1 MNFSGIKK
9 ILVIKLRHIGDVLL
23 SVPVFRALRENF
35 PEAHIAALVN
45 SGTEEVLEA
54 SPFINEII
62 AFDRGIKKMNP
73 VQRYRKEL
81 AFLRMLRK
89 KGFDTA
95 VDLTGG
101 DRAAIISFVSGA
113 SYRLGPDVKEG
124 FLGKRYLYTHLAV
137 RNNNQRTN
145 QHIVLQNLDIISR
158 FGVKTDN
165 LSVDI
170 SIPEDARV
178 FVKKV
183 FEKNGINK
191 IKTTP
196 LCPPLIR
203 GEFKG
208 GVFSEGNATVVH
220 VHPTSRWL
228 FKCWRDEYMAEVIQ
242 WLIDRGIIVIVTS
255 APDKREMEKAK
266 RILSL
271 VPEFTP
277 PHIPP
282 LARGGIGGVVNLCG
296 KTNIKQLAA
305 ISEVSDLFFGVD
317 SAPMHIAAAVG
328 TPVVALLG
336 PSGAFH
342 WGPWDNNY
350 RGQGSG
356 VRGQERP
363 YQKQNGGDCPGFTDT
378 TPFKSPLTKGD
389 LGGCRI
395 ATVPMGQTEETP
407 YPKRNGI
414 QTFGIHT
421 VIQQDWKCIPCGKD
435 GCDGSKTSRCLE
447 EIKTEEVINILKGKL
462 KAIKK

>member
-35 PEAHIAALVN
+35 PEAHITALVN
-45 SGTEEVLEA
+45 SGTEEALET

-62 AFDRGIKKMNP
+62 AFDRSIKKMNFP
-73 VQRYRKEL
+73 QKYTKEIS
-81 AFLRMLRK
+81 FLRMIRR
-89 KGFDTA
+89 KGFDMA

-113 SYRLGPDVKEG
+113 AYRLGHDIREG
-124 FLGKRYLYTHLAV
+124 FLGKIYLYTHLAV
-137 RNNNQRTN
+137 RNNNQHT
-145 QHIVLQNLDIISR
+145 ILQNLDVVTQ
-158 FGVKTDN
+158 FGIKTDN
-165 LSVDI
+165 LSVNLF
-170 SIPEDARV
+170 IPEDAKM

-183 FEKNGINK
+183 FEKKGINK

-196 LCPPLIR
+196 LCPPLKR

-208 GVFSEGNATVVH
+208 GVFSEGNAKVVH

-228 FKCWRDEYMAEVIQ
+228 FKCWKDEYMAAVIN
-242 WLIDRGIIVIVTS
+242 WLTDRGIIVIVTS

-266 RILSL
+266 RILSFASGDSPDSTASP
-271 VPEFTP
+271 VNMGQSP
-277 PHIPP
+277 IPP
-282 LARGGIGGVVNLCG
+282 RFTVHGSRLLDLCG

-328 TPVVALLG
+328 TPVVALFG

-342 WGPWDNNY
+342 WGPWDNESSKL
-350 RGQGSG
+350 RVKSLEFKTP
-356 VRGQERP
+356 R
-363 YQKQNGGDCPGFTDT
+363 GDCPRFTDGA
-378 TPFKSPLTKGD
+378 KRSR
-389 LGGCRI
+389 RI
-395 ATVPMGQTEETP
+395 GTVPVGQTEETP
-407 YPKRNGI
+407 YPKKNGI

-435 GCDGSKTSRCLE
+435 GCDSSKISRCLE

-462 KAIKK
+462 NI

>member
-35 PEAHIAALVN
+35 PEAHITALVN
-45 SGTEEVLEA
+45 SGTEEALET

-62 AFDRGIKKMNP
+62 AFDRSIKKMNFP
-73 VQRYRKEL
+73 QKYTKEIS
-81 AFLRMLRK
+81 FLRMIRR
-89 KGFDTA
+89 KGFDMA

-101 DRAAIISFVSGA
+101 DRAAITSFVSGA
-113 SYRLGPDVKEG
+113 TYRLAHDIRGG
-124 FLGKRYLYTHLAV
+124 FWGKRHFYTHLAEK
-137 RNNNQRTN
+137 NNNQHT
-145 QHIVLQNLDIISR
+145 VLQNLEIVKQ

-165 LSVDI
+165 LSVNLF
-170 SIPEDARV
+170 IPEDARV

-196 LCPPLIR
+196 LCPPLKR

-208 GVFSEGNATVVH
+208 GVFSEGNAKVVH

-228 FKCWRDEYMAEVIQ
+228 FKCWRDEYMAAVIN
-242 WLIDRGIIVIVTS
+242 WLTDRGIIVIVTS

-266 RILSL
+266 KILSMVKTL
-271 VPEFTP
+271 GDCPRFTGEAVESGLSP
-277 PHIPP
+277 R
-282 LARGGIGGVVNLCG
+282 LNCGGVIDLCG

-328 TPVVALLG
+328 TPVVALFG

-342 WGPWDNNY
+342 WGPWDNESSKL
-350 RGQGSG
+350 RVKSL
-356 VRGQERP
+356 E
-363 YQKQNGGDCPGFTDT
+363 
-378 TPFKSPLTKGD
+378 FK
-389 LGGCRI
+389 
-395 ATVPMGQTEETP
+395 TP
-407 YPKRNGI
+407 YPERNGI

-447 EIKTEEVINILKGKL
+447 EMKTEEVINILKGKL
-462 KAIKK
+462 NI

>member
-1 MNFSGIKK
+1 MNFNGIKK

-45 SGTEEVLEA
+45 SGTEEVLET
-54 SPFINEII
+54 SPFITEII
-62 AFDRGIKKMNP
+62 AFDRSIKKMNF
-73 VQRYRKEL
+73 VHRYTKEIS
-81 AFLRMLRK
+81 FLKMIRR
-89 KGFDTA
+89 KGFDMA

-113 SYRLGPDVKEG
+113 AYRLVHDIREG
-124 FLGKRYLYTHLAV
+124 FWGKRYLYTHLAGK
-137 RNNNQRTN
+137 NDN
-145 QHIVLQNLDIISR
+145 QHTVLQNLDT
-158 FGVKTDN
+158 VKQLGIKADN

-183 FEKNGINK
+183 FEKNGINR

-208 GVFSEGNATVVH
+208 GVFSEGIAKVVH

-228 FKCWRDEYMAEVIQ
+228 FKCWRDKYMAEVIN
-242 WLIDRGIIVIVTS
+242 WLTDRGITVIVTS

-271 VPEFTP
+271 VPSLVIR
-277 PHIPP
+277 HSS
-282 LARGGIGGVVNLCG
+282 LLVDLCG
-296 KTNIKQLAA
+296 KTTIKQIAA

-328 TPVVALLG
+328 TPVVALFG

-342 WGPWDNNY
+342 WGPWDNESSKL
-350 RGQGSG
+350 RVKSLEF
-356 VRGQERP
+356 R
-363 YQKQNGGDCPGFTDT
+363 GDCPGFIPTNRD
-378 TPFKSPLTKGD
+378 
-389 LGGCRI
+389 RI
-395 ATVPMGQTEETP
+395 GTVPVGQAEETP

-421 VIQQDWKCIPCGKD
+421 VIQQDWKCVPCGKD
-435 GCDGSKTSRCLE
+435 GCDGTKISRCLTE
-447 EIKTEEVINILKGKL
+447 MKTEEVINILKGKL
-462 KAIKK
+462 NI

>member
-45 SGTEEVLEA
+45 SGTEEALDS

-62 AFDRGIKKMNP
+62 VFDRGIKKMNLL
-73 VQRYRKEL
+73 QKYTKEISV
-81 AFLRMLRK
+81 LRMIRR
-89 KGFDTA
+89 KGFDMA

-101 DRAAIISFVSGA
+101 DRAAITSFVSGA
-113 SYRLGPDVKEG
+113 AYRLAHDTRGG
-124 FLGKRYLYTHLAV
+124 FGGKKYLYTHLAA
-137 RNNNQRTN
+137 RNDN
-145 QHIVLQNLDIISR
+145 QHTVLQNLDIVR
-158 FGVKTDN
+158 QFGIKSDN

-170 SIPEDARV
+170 SIPESARI
-178 FVKKV
+178 FA
-183 FEKNGINK
+183 KNIVSHNR
-191 IKTTP
+191 TDSVAP
-196 LCPPLIR
+196 
-203 GEFKG
+203 
-208 GVFSEGNATVVH
+208 VVH

-228 FKCWRDEYMAEVIQ
+228 FKCWRDEYMAEVIN
-242 WLIDRGIIVIVTS
+242 WMTGKGITVIVTS

-271 VPEFTP
+271 VYGGGTLGDSPRFTGEAP
-277 PHIPP
+277 VIDGAGSESG
-282 LARGGIGGVVNLCG
+282 LSLRLGVVDLCG

-328 TPVVALLG
+328 TPVVALFG

-342 WGPWDNNY
+342 WGPWDNE
-350 RGQGSG
+350 SSKLSIKSL
-356 VRGQERP
+356 E
-363 YQKQNGGDCPGFTDT
+363 
-378 TPFKSPLTKGD
+378 FK
-389 LGGCRI
+389 
-395 ATVPMGQTEETP
+395 TP
-407 YPKRNGI
+407 YPEKSGI

-435 GCDGSKTSRCLE
+435 GCDGTKISRCLE

-462 KAIKK
+462 NI

>member
-1 MNFSGIKK
+1 MNFNGIKK
-9 ILVIKLRHIGDVLL
+9 ILIIKLRHIGDVLL
-23 SVPVFRALRENF
+23 SVPAFRALRENF
-35 PEAHIAALVN
+35 PEAHITALVN
-45 SGTEEVLEA
+45 SGTEEVLES
-54 SPFINEII
+54 SPFIDEII
-62 AFDRGIKKMNP
+62 AFDRSIKKMNFP
-73 VQRYRKEL
+73 QKYTKEIS
-81 AFLRMLRK
+81 FLRMIRR
-89 KGFDTA
+89 KGFDMT

-113 SYRLGPDVKEG
+113 AYRLGHDIREG
-124 FLGKRYLYTHLAV
+124 FWGKRYLYTHLAGK
-137 RNNNQRTN
+137 NDN
-145 QHIVLQNLDIISR
+145 QHTVLQNLEIVKQ
-158 FGVKTDN
+158 FGIKTDN

-170 SIPEDARV
+170 SIPEDARM

-208 GVFSEGNATVVH
+208 GVFSEGIAKVVH

-228 FKCWRDEYMAEVIQ
+228 FKCWRDEYMAEVIN
-242 WLIDRGIIVIVTS
+242 WLTDRGITVIVTS

-271 VPEFTP
+271 VPSLVTC
-277 PHIPP
+277 HSS
-282 LARGGIGGVVNLCG
+282 LLVDLCG

-328 TPVVALLG
+328 TPVVALFG
-336 PSGAFH
+336 PSGTFH
-342 WGPWDNNY
+342 WGPWDNESSKL
-350 RGQGSG
+350 RVKSLEF
-356 VRGQERP
+356 R
-363 YQKQNGGDCPGFTDT
+363 GDCPRFTDGA
-378 TPFKSPLTKGD
+378 KRSR
-389 LGGCRI
+389 RI
-395 ATVPMGQTEETP
+395 GTVPVGQAEETP

-421 VIQQDWKCIPCGKD
+421 VIQQDWKCVPCGKD
-435 GCDGSKTSRCLE
+435 GCDGTKISRCLTE
-447 EIKTEEVINILKGKL
+447 MKTEEVINILKGKL
-462 KAIKK
+462 NI